1 MRFKR
6 PHLSTLLMFLLLSTT
21 YVQSNVFAFSIDTD
35 MQDTEL
41 TSIGSEAEPKFMPDS
56 RRNRRPPTAV
66 VGDEV
71 PPTISVPA
79 DITVDTTSI
88 TGTAVTYDVTATDN
102 YDTTVPVACTP
113 ESGSNFSIGTTEVS
127 CTASDAAG
135 NTASATFN
143 VHVNY
148 TDEVPPT
155 ISVPADITV
164 DTTSITGTAV
174 TYDVTATD
182 NYDTTVPVA
191 CTPESGSNFS
201 IGTTEVSCTA
211 SDAAGNTASATFDV
225 IVEDA
230 TPPMITPPA
239 DITTE
244 ATGSLTTVSLG
255 TDVVSDLDDPLPTV
269 INDAPAA
276 FPLGITVVT
285 WTATDSSGNSAT
297 ATQSVTIVDTITP
310 NTKKIKATDGDGKTL
325 MNNRSTRSTSITF
338 TFGGTDNIA
347 IAGFQC
353 SLDGEAFSDCTSGI
367 NLTGLSAGNHNFQV
381 RTLDTSGNVDPT
393 PSSFSWKI
401 ESNYDDD
408 DGEEEC

>member
-135 NTASATFN
+135 NTAST
-143 VHVNY
+143 
-148 TDEVPPT
+148 
-155 ISVPADITV
+155 
-164 DTTSITGTAV
+164 
-174 TYDVTATD
+174 
-182 NYDTTVPVA
+182 
-191 CTPESGSNFS
+191 
-201 IGTTEVSCTA
+201 
-211 SDAAGNTASATFDV
+211 TFDV

-230 TPPMITPPA
+230 SPPMITPPA

-255 TDVVSDLDDPLPTV
+255 TAVVSDLDDPLPTV

-347 IAGFQC
+347 VAGFQC

-381 RTLDTSGNVDPT
+381 RTFDTSGNVDPT

-401 ESNYDDD
+401 ESNYDDNGED
-408 DGEEEC
+408 DDDD